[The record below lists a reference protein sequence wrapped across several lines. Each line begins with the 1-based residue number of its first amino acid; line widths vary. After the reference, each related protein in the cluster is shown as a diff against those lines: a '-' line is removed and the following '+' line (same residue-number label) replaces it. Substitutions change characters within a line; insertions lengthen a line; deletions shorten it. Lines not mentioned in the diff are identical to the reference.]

1 MKRLRIKN
9 WAEFQH
15 YRTRRPPWIKLHR
28 GLLDDYGWHRLP
40 ETSRAVGP
48 MLWLLAS
55 EHADGVIPYDLETIA
70 FRLHMTGDKVDAA
83 LGPLIGA
90 GFLIEEHDASAPLAA
105 GKQPASPESR
115 ERVRD
120 KERDRARGA
129 RARGAEQDFRD
140 DDRIGGPCA
149 ARALRHRSGQ
159 GRGLAQ
165 PIQEGWQP
173 GDADRAWATKARPDL
188 APSLLEAETERFRN
202 HAIGNNRLA
211 HDWGH
216 LWRNWVMKAALDA
229 PAAPRRPGNGGA
241 AASLPSIRMS
251 GPDGLW
257 KIRLTG
263 YRPGDPWKYDGDP
276 PGGANCKVPAELIPH
291 WRAYLRELEGRR

>member
-1 MKRLRIKN
+1 MTRLRIKN

-28 GLLDDYGWHRLP
+28 SLLDDYAWHCLP
-40 ETSRAVGP
+40 EASRALGP

-55 EHADGVIPYDLETIA
+55 ERADGAIPYTLETIA

-90 GFLIEEHDASAPLAA
+90 GFLIEEHDASEPLAA
-105 GKQPASPESR
+105 GKQPALLETEKETETETETKKER
-115 ERVRD
+115 ERD
-120 KERDRARGA
+120 ARAHEAPTKPPEAIASAA
-129 RARGAEQDFRD
+129 RARGA
-140 DDRIGGPCA
+140 G
-149 ARALRHRSGQ
+149 S
-159 GRGLAQ
+159 GLAQ
-165 PIQEGWQP
+165 PIPEGWQAR
-173 GDADRAWATKARPDL
+173 DADLAWAAKARPDL
-188 APSLLEAETERFRN
+188 TPALLEAETECFRN

-216 LWRNWVMKAALDA
+216 LWRNWVMKATLDP
-229 PAAPRRPGNGGA
+229 PAAARRPGNGA
-241 AASLPSIRMS
+241 APAHLPSVRMG

-263 YRPGDPWKYDGDP
+263 YRPGQPWTYDGDP
-276 PGGANCKVPAELIPH
+276 PGGANCKVPPELIPH
-291 WRAYLRELEGRR
+291 WRAYLRELEAVR